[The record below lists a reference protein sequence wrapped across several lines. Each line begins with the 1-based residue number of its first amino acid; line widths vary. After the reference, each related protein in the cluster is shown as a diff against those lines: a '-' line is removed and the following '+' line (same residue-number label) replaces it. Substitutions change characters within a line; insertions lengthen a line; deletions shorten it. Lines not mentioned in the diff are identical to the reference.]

1 MYPLVDFDKVDREY
15 HQLFAKAERSRK
27 NIEKL
32 ERKLR
37 KDIAKKNKWRRRYSE
52 TDKALVD
59 AFSRRSD
66 ILYLAFGA
74 VQQDEG

>member
-1 MYPLVDFDKVDREY
+1 MFDKHPLVDFDEVDSEY
-15 HQLFAKAERSRK
+15 HELFAKAERSRK

-32 ERKLR
+32 ERKLQ
-37 KDIAKKNKWRRRYSE
+37 KERRRYSK

-59 AFSRRSD
+59 AFIRRSD
-66 ILYLAFGA
+66 MLYLAFGA

>member
-1 MYPLVDFDKVDREY
+1 MVFD
-15 HQLFAKAERSRK
+15 KAERSRK

-32 ERKLR
+32 ERKLQE
-37 KDIAKKNKWRRRYSE
+37 RYSK

-59 AFSRRSD
+59 VFIRRSD
-66 ILYLAFGA
+66 MLYLAFGA

>member
-1 MYPLVDFDKVDREY
+1 MVFD
-15 HQLFAKAERSRK
+15 KAERSRK

-32 ERKLR
+32 ERKLQ
-37 KDIAKKNKWRRRYSE
+37 NERRQYSK

-59 AFSRRSD
+59 AFIRRSD
-66 ILYLAFGA
+66 MLYLAFGA